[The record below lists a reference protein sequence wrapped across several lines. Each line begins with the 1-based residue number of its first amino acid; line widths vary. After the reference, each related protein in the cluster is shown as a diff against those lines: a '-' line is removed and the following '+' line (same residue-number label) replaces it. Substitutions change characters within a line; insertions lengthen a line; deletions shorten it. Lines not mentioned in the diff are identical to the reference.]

1 MTVTVPSNAKSTL
14 VQKAA
19 EVTAVATALAAATGS
34 AQASMAQHQQKVNA
48 ELVIALMAEGKLSP
62 LTILSTCSYNT

>member
-1 MTVTVPSNAKSTL
+1 MAVVVPSNAKSTL

-19 EVTAVATALAAATGS
+19 EVTAIATAVATASGTHAV
-34 AQASMAQHQQKVNA
+34 SMAQRQTQLNR
-48 ELVIALMAEGKLSP
+48 ELVDALMSEGKLSP

>member
-1 MTVTVPSNAKSTL
+1 MAVIVPSNAKSTL

-19 EVTAVATALAAATGS
+19 EVTAVATALATATGS
-34 AQASMAQHQQKVNA
+34 AQASMAQKQTQLNS

-62 LTILSTCSYNT
+62 LTILSTCSYTT

>member
-1 MTVTVPSNAKSTL
+1 MAVTVPSNAKPTL

-19 EVTAVATALAAATGS
+19 EVTAVATALATATGS
-34 AQASMAQHQQKVNA
+34 AQASMAQKQISLNS
-48 ELVIALMAEGKLSP
+48 ELVIALMSEGKLSP

>member
-34 AQASMAQHQQKVNA
+34 AQASMAQHQQAVNA

-62 LTILSTCSYNT
+62 LTILSTCSYGT